1 MDDYILQIL
10 KANSVAK
17 DQVKDTLDSHADG
30 LEAIKEMKQ
39 KIDQELETYLATET
53 ESILN
58 ETDSYRASM
67 KPKYDQEY
75 QERVS
80 NLVDRFNGAKSEW
93 YSKLFERITLP
104 DGK

>member
-1 MDDYILQIL
+1 
-10 KANSVAK
+10 
-17 DQVKDTLDSHADG
+17 
-30 LEAIKEMKQ
+30 MKQ

-93 YSKLFERITLP
+93 YSKPYERITLP
-104 DGK
+104 RWQVIMQWSRRHVLCFLNI